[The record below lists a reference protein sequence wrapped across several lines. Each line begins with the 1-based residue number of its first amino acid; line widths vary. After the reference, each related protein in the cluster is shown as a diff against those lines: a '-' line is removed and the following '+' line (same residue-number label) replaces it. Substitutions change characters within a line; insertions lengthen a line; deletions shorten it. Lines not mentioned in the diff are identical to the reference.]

1 MQKQLLNVH
10 GHLVT
15 ELWFQPDILVLILDL
30 TSIFTCFQKEE
41 PRQDSSGQRMM
52 LKLTLYHE
60 FLLLVGIFNLLL
72 IHVATLLEHKYFI
85 LQVQTPVVI
94 YQQRYRTQ
102 RDQAPKKQFVKI
114 LLISSVNIK
123 LRFK

>member
-41 PRQDSSGQRMM
+41 PRRDSSGQRMM

-60 FLLLVGIFNLLL
+60 FLLLVGIFNLLS

-94 YQQRYRTQ
+94 YQQQYRTQ
-102 RDQAPKKQFVKI
+102 QDQAPKKQFVKI